1 MTKTDVRDQMGAD
14 GRSRQNTR
22 ERILRASLELFLER
36 GFDGTTISDI
46 ERAVGLAAGTGSFYR
61 HFRSKDDVFV
71 AAVQRS
77 ATEYI
82 EEFLEMLQELDHIDD
97 PVERLRRD
105 FHMRLAAIQK
115 FDPIVRLMR
124 AERERFPE
132 LEQTFTTG
140 LELDQW
146 KLGWDEHPLPGIVM
160 AALVGYGQLSQL
172 QDSPYFGLPADA
184 FIDAWS
190 ISSRARRSRRRS
202 GSTERALVRTRC
214 PASAPGAC
222 RRGGA
227 PPPSCRAGRRR

>member
-1 MTKTDVRDQMGAD
+1 MTKTEAR
-14 GRSRQNTR
+14 RRPNTR
-22 ERILRASLELFLER
+22 ERILAASLDLFLER

-61 HFRSKDDVFV
+61 HFKSKDDVFV

-82 EEFLEMLQELDHIDD
+82 EQFLTVLQALDAIDD

-105 FHMRLAAIQK
+105 FHMRLDATQR
-115 FDPIVRLMR
+115 FDPIMRLVT

-132 LEQTFTTG
+132 LRKSFTAG

-146 KLGWDEHPLPGIVM
+146 QLGWDQHRLPGIVM

-172 QDSPYFGLPADA
+172 EDSPYRGISADE
-184 FIDAWS
+184 FIDELVAMLTS
-190 ISSRARRSRRRS
+190 AHVVPPVRAH
-202 GSTERALVRTRC
+202 
-214 PASAPGAC
+214 
-222 RRGGA
+222 
-227 PPPSCRAGRRR
+227 

>member
-1 MTKTDVRDQMGAD
+1 MTTTEAR
-14 GRSRQNTR
+14 RRPNTR
-22 ERILRASLELFLER
+22 ERILAASLQLFVDR

-77 ATEYI
+77 ATDYI
-82 EEFLEMLQELDHIDD
+82 EHFVAVLQELDAIDD

-105 FHMRLAAIQK
+105 FHMRLDAIKK
-115 FDPIVRLMR
+115 FEPIVRMVT

-132 LEQTFTTG
+132 LRKTFTAG

-146 KLGWDEHPLPGIVM
+146 QVGWNDHRLPGVVM

-172 QDSPYFGLPADA
+172 EDSPYRGISADE
-184 FIDAWS
+184 FID
-190 ISSRARRSRRRS
+190 
-202 GSTERALVRTRC
+202 ELVSMLTD
-214 PASAPGAC
+214 AHVV
-222 RRGGA
+222 
-227 PPPSCRAGRRR
+227 PPVREH

>member
-1 MTKTDVRDQMGAD
+1 MTKIDVRDQMGAD

-36 GFDGTTISDI
+36 GFDGTTVSDI

-82 EEFLEMLQELDHIDD
+82 EEFLELLQELDRIDD

-105 FHMRLAAIQK
+105 FHMRLAAIQM

-124 AERERFPE
+124 AERDRFPE
-132 LEQTFTTG
+132 LEKTFTTG

-146 KLGWDEHPLPGIVM
+146 KLGWEEHPLPGIVM

-184 FIDAWS
+184 FIDALVDLLTS
-190 ISSRARRSRRRS
+190 AR
-202 GSTERALVRTRC
+202 GHA
-214 PASAPGAC
+214 AAPGALS
-222 RRGGA
+222 GH
-227 PPPSCRAGRRR
+227 S

>member
-1 MTKTDVRDQMGAD
+1 MTKADVGQRPRTRD
-14 GRSRQNTR
+14 
-22 ERILRASLELFLER
+22 RILAASLELFLER

-71 AAVQRS
+71 AAIQRS

-82 EEFLEMLQELDHIDD
+82 EQFLTMLQELDTIDD

-105 FHMRLAAIQK
+105 FHMRLDAIQR
-115 FDPIVRLMR
+115 FEPIVRMVT

-132 LEQTFTTG
+132 LQKTFTAG

-146 KLGWDEHPLPGIVM
+146 QVGWDEHRLPGVVM

-172 QDSPYFGLPADA
+172 EDSPYRNIPADE
-184 FIDAWS
+184 FID
-190 ISSRARRSRRRS
+190 
-202 GSTERALVRTRC
+202 ELVAMLT
-214 PASAPGAC
+214 SAHVV
-222 RRGGA
+222 
-227 PPPSCRAGRRR
+227 PPVREH

>member
-1 MTKTDVRDQMGAD
+1 MTKTEAR
-14 GRSRQNTR
+14 RRPNTR
-22 ERILRASLELFLER
+22 ERILAAALDLFLER

-82 EEFLEMLQELDHIDD
+82 EQFLAMLGELDGIED

-105 FHMRLAAIQK
+105 FHMRLDAMQK
-115 FDPIVRLMR
+115 FEPIMR
-124 AERERFPE
+124 VVTAERERFPE
-132 LEQTFTTG
+132 LQKTFTAG

-146 KLGWDEHPLPGIVM
+146 KLGWEDHPLPAIVM

-172 QDSPYFGLPADA
+172 EDSPYYGLPADE
-184 FIDAWS
+184 FIDA
-190 ISSRARRSRRRS
+190 
-202 GSTERALVRTRC
+202 LVMLLT
-214 PASAPGAC
+214 SAQVT
-222 RRGGA
+222 
-227 PPPSCRAGRRR
+227 PPLREH

>member
-1 MTKTDVRDQMGAD
+1 MADVELHDPPSAR
-14 GRSRQNTR
+14 GRRRPDTR
-22 ERILRASLELFLER
+22 ERILDAALALFVER

-82 EEFLEMLQELDHIDD
+82 EEFLGVLQELDRIDD

-105 FHMRLAAIQK
+105 FHMRLDAIRR
-115 FDPIVRLMR
+115 FDPITRVVN

-132 LEQTFTTG
+132 LQKTFTAG
-140 LELDQW
+140 LELDRWQ
-146 KLGWDEHPLPGIVM
+146 LGWDDHPLPGIVM

-172 QDSPYFGLPADA
+172 DDSPYRGLPADD
-184 FIDAWS
+184 FIDAL
-190 ISSRARRSRRRS
+190 IRL
-202 GSTERALVRTRC
+202 LVDADVT
-214 PASAPGAC
+214 
-222 RRGGA
+222 
-227 PPPSCRAGRRR
+227 PPVREH

>member
-1 MTKTDVRDQMGAD
+1 MTTTVAR
-14 GRSRQNTR
+14 RRPNTR
-22 ERILRASLELFLER
+22 ERILAAALQLFVER

-82 EEFLEMLQELDHIDD
+82 EHFLETLQELDTIED

-105 FHMRLAAIQK
+105 FRMRLDAMQK
-115 FDPIVRLMR
+115 FEPVMR
-124 AERERFPE
+124 VVTAERERFPE
-132 LEQTFTTG
+132 LRKTFTAG

-146 KLGWDEHPLPGIVM
+146 RLGWDDHPLPGIAM

-172 QDSPYFGLPADA
+172 DDSPYREVPADE
-184 FIDAWS
+184 FIDA
-190 ISSRARRSRRRS
+190 
-202 GSTERALVRTRC
+202 LVTLLTT
-214 PASAPGAC
+214 AQVT
-222 RRGGA
+222 
-227 PPPSCRAGRRR
+227 PPVREH